1 MSSDDEE
8 GVDLPKLYKKAA
20 NSKRALTRVKKEF
33 ENALKALTEASSS
46 QYFFDELI
54 KVQDIYK
61 EKRKVVLNIYDT
73 IEDEISPEKF
83 NQDFG
88 RQTAEIEKDFDGLGE
103 QARVAI
109 SAYHNAVTAISAN
122 ISQARS
128 SASRGGGV
136 VGSPSVPRW
145 KLESSFEPKPSL
157 KLDMSAEDCQNWER
171 QFKNYYDISNLKH
184 ADIDT
189 QRAVLMNCL
198 HPDLQ
203 VKIYEALSGVVDI
216 KEGIALIQD
225 EIKKRNP
232 RVVRRHHLF
241 SLEQKKDEYN
251 FSDTVTRMETLA
263 KNADLTD
270 MSKDSILCHLM
281 LRACQ
286 DDDLRTKL
294 LEVEEADMTVN
305 RLKEVIQRFEMIQT
319 ANKGLNKKEMVRRA
333 TTREGNICYRCQE
346 KTDHQARDCPVDA
359 KTLFCQICHEAGR
372 TTFTHNSFPTCKAK
386 EQEAEK
392 AKGEKS
398 TDSTKPEDKS
408 ENPQKQK
415 VKTQRVRTRD
425 LSPAGDPESSCSSDE
440 ENVEARRVR
449 VRDESPAGSARSNSS
464 EDEGGQTDSGLGG
477 RESDSSS
484 ADSMVAEC
492 NETPSALGSQKKS
505 SAVSPR
511 GGATTENIPA
521 SREEL
526 GNKPGLCYPKAIY
539 ATIMVLLL
547 LGVGCVNRLG
557 TEEGMTT
564 IVVILLLFGFMIY
577 HNGTVKKSREKIK
590 DMEKVGVGG
599 ELDFLPKMTSKK
611 RKERKMKVKRLRIKA
626 GEFRMEAA
634 PSDGDESEA

>member
-1 MSSDDEE
+1 
-8 GVDLPKLYKKAA
+8 
-20 NSKRALTRVKKEF
+20 
-33 ENALKALTEASSS
+33 
-46 QYFFDELI
+46 
-54 KVQDIYK
+54 
-61 EKRKVVLNIYDT
+61 
-73 IEDEISPEKF
+73 
-83 NQDFG
+83 
-88 RQTAEIEKDFDGLGE
+88 
-103 QARVAI
+103 
-109 SAYHNAVTAISAN
+109 
-122 ISQARS
+122 
-128 SASRGGGV
+128 
-136 VGSPSVPRW
+136 
-145 KLESSFEPKPSL
+145 
-157 KLDMSAEDCQNWER
+157 
-171 QFKNYYDISNLKH
+171 
-184 ADIDT
+184 
-189 QRAVLMNCL
+189 MNCL

-263 KNADLTD
+263 KNAELTD
-270 MSKDSILCHLM
+270 MTKDSILCHLM

-464 EDEGGQTDSGLGG
+464 EDEGGQTDSGLAGT
-477 RESDSSS
+477 ESDSSS

-511 GGATTENIPA
+511 GGVTTENFPA
-521 SREEL
+521 SQEEL
-526 GNKPGLCYPKAIY
+526 RNKLSFCYPKPIY
-539 ATIMVLLL
+539 VTIIMVLLL

>member
-54 KVQDIYK
+54 KVQDTYK
-61 EKRKVVLNIYDT
+61 EKRKAVLNIYDT
-73 IEDEISPEKF
+73 IEDEVSPEKF

-184 ADIDT
+184 ADIET

-203 VKIYEALSGVVDI
+203 VKIYEPLSGMVDI

-319 ANKGLNKKEMVRRA
+319 ANKSLNKKEMVRRA
-333 TTREGNICYRCQE
+333 ATREGNICYRCQE
-346 KTDHQARDCPVDA
+346 RTDHQARDCPVDA

-372 TTFTHNSFPTCKAK
+372 RAPHLHNSFPTCKAK

-392 AKGEKS
+392 QKGKS
-398 TDSTKPEDKS
+398 
-408 ENPQKQK
+408 
-415 VKTQRVRTRD
+415 QR
-425 LSPAGDPESSCSSDE
+425 
-440 ENVEARRVR
+440 
-449 VRDESPAGSARSNSS
+449 
-464 EDEGGQTDSGLGG
+464 
-477 RESDSSS
+477 
-484 ADSMVAEC
+484 
-492 NETPSALGSQKKS
+492 
-505 SAVSPR
+505 
-511 GGATTENIPA
+511 IP
-521 SREEL
+521 
-526 GNKPGLCYPKAIY
+526 
-539 ATIMVLLL
+539 
-547 LGVGCVNRLG
+547 
-557 TEEGMTT
+557 
-564 IVVILLLFGFMIY
+564 
-577 HNGTVKKSREKIK
+577 
-590 DMEKVGVGG
+590 
-599 ELDFLPKMTSKK
+599 PKMRTS
-611 RKERKMKVKRLRIKA
+611 LRIQQLSK
-626 GEFRMEAA
+626 R
-634 PSDGDESEA
+634 